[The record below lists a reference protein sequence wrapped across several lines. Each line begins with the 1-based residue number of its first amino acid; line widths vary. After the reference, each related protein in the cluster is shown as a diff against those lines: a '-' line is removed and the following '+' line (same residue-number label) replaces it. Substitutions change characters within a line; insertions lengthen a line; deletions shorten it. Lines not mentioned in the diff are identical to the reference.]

1 MATPSLKK
9 GTSNSDLL
17 NRTVTTN
24 SNPARAFYELPEGA
38 STSAQIVKESRD
50 WLRSVSTCRPFT
62 PKDKTRSLL
71 NTLQTRTGYR
81 PPSAFKV
88 TAKSFD
94 PYETTTKS
102 NIQLEPIHIK
112 EKNVQKPSK
121 LSKIEMKLN
130 AKRKSKNLDDRI
142 QVRHSATPSQS
153 SGSMEESVLTDSHKN
168 SPRLELIG
176 TQTRLISPIS
186 VKRPVCSVI
195 KSERCTAPKSPY
207 GNCTELQMMSTNQKH
222 LQNTQMEI
230 NKNKD
235 IISKINSILPENHS
249 ASNKITTKISAYPY
263 YLGPPELSTLSSIDD
278 NQSFR
283 PNSPVDSFLLSN
295 RTILTAE
302 EEEEEE
308 EEDKHQFRSNGIRS
322 DVAGT
327 NTNGEFTK
335 LIVDENKPKSCGPHK
350 RSANYD
356 VTNINLR
363 DKFQTSV
370 SRDSGLSSVTE
381 LDNLIY
387 QLNELLLSTSTIE
400 TEILVSS
407 PSSPCANLQ
416 NSKTFDSQ
424 LLFKDNNNSSVQ
436 EQYQKLNEVK
446 NKVTP
451 STRSIKQEEEENV
464 HSNLI
469 TNKLNENEVTDLLD
483 RIQNCI
489 SEFNLEGN
497 RNWPN
502 RSMLLKAVFNLINYP
517 SSRIHL
523 AVARLIF
530 TMKIT
535 GKNLLNI
542 CKIVYKVAKNADNDC
557 LFLENPN
564 TLDVLIDAL
573 HLLELSIMP
582 FSISS
587 SVAYPST
594 VPVTSSLS
602 PKSFSMNN
610 LFQNSTLFCI
620 HLESL
625 LFLTGTI
632 KFLISNINFMPKFH
646 SNSSFLPNLMTIH
659 KHIYEMLIYFLK
671 NKKYFCSVIT
681 AKKEE
686 QHNSNDENDGANNND
701 VYGNQISKFIQHA
714 YHIIIQVT
722 EIFCYL
728 SSMDLFRPKLI
739 ANDGI
744 LQHIVNCIIS
754 YEESDDKMLRK
765 SDGTLT
771 TSACITTDNHDDQ
784 SEMEFNFSEFYTIY
798 FNWIRCLSH
807 LTEHADVCH
816 YLENWLVP
824 SNKDMNINL
833 TTNMKPNDSINI
845 CHILSTQIT
854 ALCYALTDFIYI
866 FEEKHELV
874 VRIAYVLG
882 NLAAKCERARIAVIH
897 NQDSLLKL
905 CNLCYRYNEIQKLI
919 HQSDHYTNRINLNKL
934 KSCTEFNNTDFL
946 NNALTDKLNKSVKS
960 TYSLQYDILV
970 KLLRVI
976 ANVSISNT
984 VGLICTSNFDCINL
998 ILEIIDNQ
1006 SIGEPNELL
1015 LNCFAC
1021 LNNLTY
1027 YIKQELTDQSVI
1039 KQCEIAESLLRVIMK
1054 TSGFQDEFL
1063 GIIRVFGNLT
1073 RHTAIRQ
1080 WLTNN
1085 SSRLLQVKYFSP
1097 FNDINPISSNNSN
1110 ITELNNL
1117 IQQNAFL
1124 YLVIQALDSP
1134 RPDILYST
1142 LGVLINLM
1150 TDLDQRPML
1159 RIMGGLS
1166 KLVKILRDFAGHDWE
1181 LAGLT
1186 CKTLW
1191 NYTEV
1196 VGNSQGEMF
1205 DQELMDELLSLL
1217 TKFTDDELIAQIHK
1231 SLLSNSLVAESDCLL
1246 LWESTWS
1253 SEFLPFANELIYR
1266 LSNASQ

>member
-9 GTSNSDLL
+9 GTSNSDPL

-24 SNPARAFYELPEGA
+24 SNPVRAFYELPEGA

-94 PYETTTKS
+94 PYETTSKS

-112 EKNVQKPSK
+112 EKNIQKPSK

-130 AKRKSKNLDDRI
+130 VKRKSKHLDDRI

-153 SGSMEESVLTDSHKN
+153 SGPMEESVLTDSHKN
-168 SPRLELIG
+168 LPRLELIG

-186 VKRPVCSVI
+186 AKRSVCSVI
-195 KSERCTAPKSPY
+195 KSERCAAPKSPY
-207 GNCTELQMMSTNQKH
+207 GSCTELQMMSTNQKH

-235 IISKINSILPENHS
+235 IISNINSILPEKYS
-249 ASNKITTKISAYPY
+249 SSNKITTKISVYPY
-263 YLGPPELSTLSSIDD
+263 FLNPPELSTLSSIDD

-283 PNSPVDSFLLSN
+283 PNSPIDSFLLSN
-295 RTILTAE
+295 RTILTTE
-302 EEEEEE
+302 EEEK
-308 EEDKHQFRSNGIRS
+308 DKHQFRSNGIRS

-327 NTNGEFTK
+327 NTNREFTK

-350 RSANYD
+350 LSVNYD

-370 SRDSGLSSVTE
+370 SSDSGLSSVTE

-387 QLNELLLSTSTIE
+387 QLNELSLSTSTIKTE
-400 TEILVSS
+400 TLASS
-407 PSSPCANLQ
+407 PSSSCKNLQ

-424 LLFKDNNNSSVQ
+424 LLFKDNNDSSVP

-451 STRSIKQEEEENV
+451 STKNIQQSMNEEETV

-489 SEFNLEGN
+489 SEFDLEGN
-497 RNWPN
+497 RNWSN
-502 RSMLLKAVFNLINYP
+502 RSMLLKAVFNLINYH

-530 TMKIT
+530 TMKVT

-573 HLLELSIMP
+573 HLSELSIMP

-594 VPVTSSLS
+594 IPVTSSLS
-602 PKSFSMNN
+602 PKSFSMNK

-632 KFLISNINFMPKFH
+632 KFLISNINFMHKFH

-671 NKKYFCSVIT
+671 NKKYFCSVNT
-681 AKKEE
+681 VKKEE
-686 QHNSNDENDGANNND
+686 QHNSNDDNDGANNND
-701 VYGNQISKFIQHA
+701 VYGNQIDTFIQHA

-728 SSMDLFRPKLI
+728 SSMDSFRPKLI

-765 SDGTLT
+765 SDGTPT

-816 YLENWLVP
+816 YLENWVIP

-882 NLAAKCERARIAVIH
+882 NLAAKCERARIAIIP

-905 CNLCYRYNEIQKLI
+905 CNLCYRYNEIQKHI
-919 HQSDHYTNRINLNKL
+919 HQSDHYTNRTNLNKL

-946 NNALTDKLNKSVKS
+946 NSALTDKLNKSVKS

-970 KLLRVI
+970 KLLRII

-984 VGLICTSNFDCINL
+984 VGLICTENFDCINL
-998 ILEIIDNQ
+998 ILEFIDNQ

-1027 YIKQELTDQSVI
+1027 YIKQELTDQSVT

-1085 SSRLLQVKYFSP
+1085 SSRLLQVKYSSL
-1097 FNDINPISSNNSN
+1097 FNGISPISSINSN

-1134 RPDILYST
+1134 RPDIVYST

-1166 KLVKILRDFAGHDWE
+1166 KLIEILRDFAGHDWE

-1196 VGNSQGEMF
+1196 VDNSQGGMF
-1205 DQELMDELLSLL
+1205 DQELMNELLSLL
-1217 TKFTDDELIAQIHK
+1217 TKFTDAELVEQIHK

>member
-1 MATPSLKK
+1 M
-9 GTSNSDLL
+9 N
-17 NRTVTTN
+17 
-24 SNPARAFYELPEGA
+24 
-38 STSAQIVKESRD
+38 
-50 WLRSVSTCRPFT
+50 
-62 PKDKTRSLL
+62 
-71 NTLQTRTGYR
+71 
-81 PPSAFKV
+81 
-88 TAKSFD
+88 
-94 PYETTTKS
+94 
-102 NIQLEPIHIK
+102 
-112 EKNVQKPSK
+112 
-121 LSKIEMKLN
+121 
-130 AKRKSKNLDDRI
+130 
-142 QVRHSATPSQS
+142 
-153 SGSMEESVLTDSHKN
+153 
-168 SPRLELIG
+168 
-176 TQTRLISPIS
+176 
-186 VKRPVCSVI
+186 
-195 KSERCTAPKSPY
+195 
-207 GNCTELQMMSTNQKH
+207 
-222 LQNTQMEI
+222 
-230 NKNKD
+230 
-235 IISKINSILPENHS
+235 
-249 ASNKITTKISAYPY
+249 
-263 YLGPPELSTLSSIDD
+263 
-278 NQSFR
+278 
-283 PNSPVDSFLLSN
+283 
-295 RTILTAE
+295 E
-302 EEEEEE
+302 EE
-308 EEDKHQFRSNGIRS
+308 
-322 DVAGT
+322 T
-327 NTNGEFTK
+327 
-335 LIVDENKPKSCGPHK
+335 
-350 RSANYD
+350 
-356 VTNINLR
+356 
-363 DKFQTSV
+363 
-370 SRDSGLSSVTE
+370 
-381 LDNLIY
+381 
-387 QLNELLLSTSTIE
+387 
-400 TEILVSS
+400 
-407 PSSPCANLQ
+407 
-416 NSKTFDSQ
+416 
-424 LLFKDNNNSSVQ
+424 
-436 EQYQKLNEVK
+436 
-446 NKVTP
+446 
-451 STRSIKQEEEENV
+451 V

-469 TNKLNENEVTDLLD
+469 TNKLDENEVTDLLD
-483 RIQNCI
+483 RIQNCV
-489 SEFNLEGN
+489 SEFDLEGN
-497 RNWPN
+497 RNWSN

-517 SSRIHL
+517 SLRIHL

-530 TMKIT
+530 TMKVT

-573 HLLELSIMP
+573 HLSELSIMP

-620 HLESL
+620 QLESL

-632 KFLISNINFMPKFH
+632 KFLISNINFMHKFH

-671 NKKYFCSVIT
+671 NKKYFCSVNT
-681 AKKEE
+681 VKKEE
-686 QHNSNDENDGANNND
+686 QHNSNDDNDDANNND
-701 VYGNQISKFIQHA
+701 VYGNQINKFIQHA

-728 SSMDLFRPKLI
+728 SSMDSFRPKLI

-765 SDGTLT
+765 SDGTPT

-816 YLENWLVP
+816 YLENWVTP

-866 FEEKHELV
+866 FKEKHELV

-882 NLAAKCERARIAVIH
+882 NLAAKCERARIAIIP

-905 CNLCYRYNEIQKLI
+905 CNLCYRYNEIQKHI
-919 HQSDHYTNRINLNKL
+919 HQSDHYTNRTNLNKL

-984 VGLICTSNFDCINL
+984 VGLICTENFDCINL
-998 ILEIIDNQ
+998 ILEFIDNQ
-1006 SIGEPNELL
+1006 SIGEPHELL

-1027 YIKQELTDQSVI
+1027 YIKQELTDQSVT

-1085 SSRLLQVKYFSP
+1085 SSRLLRVKYSSL
-1097 FNDINPISSNNSN
+1097 FNGISPISSINSN

-1134 RPDILYST
+1134 RPDIVYST

-1166 KLVKILRDFAGHDWE
+1166 KLIEILRDFAGHDWE

-1196 VGNSQGEMF
+1196 VDNSQGEMF
-1205 DQELMDELLSLL
+1205 DQELMNELLSLL
-1217 TKFTDDELIAQIHK
+1217 TKFTDAELIEQIHK

-1253 SEFLPFANELIYR
+1253 NEFLPFANELIYR

>member
-1 MATPSLKK
+1 MATPSLRK

-17 NRTVTTN
+17 DRTVTTN
-24 SNPARAFYELPEGA
+24 SNPVRAFYEIPEGK

-94 PYETTTKS
+94 PYETTSKS
-102 NIQLEPIHIK
+102 NIQLEPIHTK
-112 EKNVQKPSK
+112 KKNVQKQSK
-121 LSKIEMKLN
+121 LGKIEMKLVV
-130 AKRKSKNLDDRI
+130 KRKSKNLDDRI
-142 QVRHSATPSQS
+142 RVRHSATPSQP
-153 SGSMEESVLTDSHKN
+153 SGPMEESVLTDSQKN

-176 TQTRLISPIS
+176 TQTRLISPTN
-186 VKRPVCSVI
+186 VKRPACSFI
-195 KSERCTAPKSPY
+195 KSERCSAPKSPY
-207 GNCTELQMMSTNQKH
+207 GSCTELQMTSTTQKYS
-222 LQNTQMEI
+222 QNTQMEI
-230 NKNKD
+230 NKNKE
-235 IISKINSILPENHS
+235 IFSKIDSILHEKHS
-249 ASNKITTKISAYPY
+249 SNNKITTRITAYPY
-263 YLGPPELSTLSSIDD
+263 YLSPPQMLTLSSIDGD
-278 NQSFR
+278 ESFR

-295 RTILTAE
+295 RKTSTTK
-302 EEEEEE
+302 
-308 EEDKHQFRSNGIRS
+308 EDKHQVRSNGIRS
-322 DVAGT
+322 AVTGT
-327 NTNGEFTK
+327 NTSREFTK
-335 LIVDENKPKSCGPHK
+335 LIVDENKPKSCGPHQ
-350 RSANYD
+350 RSVNYD
-356 VTNINLR
+356 ITNINLR

-370 SRDSGLSSVTE
+370 SSDSGLSSITE

-387 QLNELLLSTSTIE
+387 QLNELSLSTSTIK
-400 TEILVSS
+400 TEILASS
-407 PSSPCANLQ
+407 SSCSNLR

-424 LLFKDNNNSSVQ
+424 VLFKDNNDSSVQ
-436 EQYQKLNEVK
+436 EQYQNSSEAK
-446 NKVTP
+446 NKATT
-451 STRSIKQEEEENV
+451 STKSMHKSVDEEETV
-464 HSNLI
+464 HSNLT
-469 TNKLNENEVTDLLD
+469 TNKPNETEITDLLD

-489 SEFNLEGN
+489 SEFDVEGN

-502 RSMLLKAVFNLINYP
+502 RSTLLKAVFNLINYP

-530 TMKIT
+530 TMNVT

-542 CKIVYKVAKNADNDC
+542 CKIVYKVAKNANNDC

-564 TLDVLIDAL
+564 TLDILIDAL
-573 HLLELSIMP
+573 HLIELSIKS
-582 FSISS
+582 FSVSS

-594 VPVTSSLS
+594 LPVTSSLS
-602 PKSFSMNN
+602 PKSCSVNN
-610 LFQNSTLFCI
+610 LFENPTLFCM

-659 KHIYEMLIYFLK
+659 KHIYEMLIYFLN

-681 AKKEE
+681 VKNEG
-686 QHNSNDENDGANNND
+686 QHNNNDDNDGANNND
-701 VYGNQISKFIQHA
+701 VFGNQIDKFIQHA

-728 SSMDLFRPKLI
+728 SSMDSFRPKLI
-739 ANDGI
+739 VNNGI
-744 LQHIVNCIIS
+744 LQHIINSIIN
-754 YEESDDKMLRK
+754 YKESDDKMLRK
-765 SDGTLT
+765 SDSTPT
-771 TSACITTDNHDDQ
+771 TPVCITTDNNDDQ
-784 SEMEFNFSEFYTIY
+784 SEVEFNFSEFYTIY

-816 YLENWLVP
+816 CLENWLIP

-833 TTNMKPNDSINI
+833 TTNIKPNDSINT
-845 CHILSTQIT
+845 CQMLSTQIT
-854 ALCYALTDFIYI
+854 VLCYALTDFIYI

-874 VRIAYVLG
+874 VRTAYVLG
-882 NLAAKCERARIAVIH
+882 NLAAKCERARIAIVP
-897 NQDSLLKL
+897 NQNSLLKL
-905 CNLCYRYNEIQKLI
+905 CNLCHRYNEIQKLI
-919 HQSDHYTNRINLNKL
+919 HQSDHYTDKTNLNKL
-934 KSCTEFNNTDFL
+934 NIVEKNRTEFNNTDFL

-984 VGLICTSNFDCINL
+984 VGLICTANFDCINL
-998 ILEIIDNQ
+998 ILGIIDNQ
-1006 SIGEPNELL
+1006 SIEEPNELL

-1027 YIKQELTDQSVI
+1027 YIKQELADQSVI
-1039 KQCEIAESLLRVIMK
+1039 KQCEIAESLLRVITK
-1054 TSGFQDEFL
+1054 TSGLQDEFL

-1080 WLTNN
+1080 WLANN
-1085 SSRLLQVKYFSP
+1085 SSRLLQVKYFSAS
-1097 FNDINPISSNNSN
+1097 NSINPISSINNN
-1110 ITELNNL
+1110 TTGLNNL

-1134 RPDILYST
+1134 RPDIVYST

-1159 RIMGGLS
+1159 KIMGGLS
-1166 KLVKILRDFAGHDWE
+1166 KLVEILRDFAGHDWE

-1196 VGNSQGEMF
+1196 VDNSQGKMF
-1205 DQELMDELLSLL
+1205 DQELMNELLSLL
-1217 TKFTDDELIAQIHK
+1217 TKFTDDEVIAQIHK

-1253 SEFLPFANELIYR
+1253 NEFLPFANELIHR
-1266 LSNASQ
+1266 LSNAPQ

>member
-1 MATPSLKK
+1 M
-9 GTSNSDLL
+9 
-17 NRTVTTN
+17 
-24 SNPARAFYELPEGA
+24 
-38 STSAQIVKESRD
+38 
-50 WLRSVSTCRPFT
+50 
-62 PKDKTRSLL
+62 
-71 NTLQTRTGYR
+71 
-81 PPSAFKV
+81 
-88 TAKSFD
+88 
-94 PYETTTKS
+94 
-102 NIQLEPIHIK
+102 LE
-112 EKNVQKPSK
+112 
-121 LSKIEMKLN
+121 
-130 AKRKSKNLDDRI
+130 
-142 QVRHSATPSQS
+142 
-153 SGSMEESVLTDSHKN
+153 
-168 SPRLELIG
+168 
-176 TQTRLISPIS
+176 
-186 VKRPVCSVI
+186 
-195 KSERCTAPKSPY
+195 
-207 GNCTELQMMSTNQKH
+207 
-222 LQNTQMEI
+222 
-230 NKNKD
+230 
-235 IISKINSILPENHS
+235 
-249 ASNKITTKISAYPY
+249 
-263 YLGPPELSTLSSIDD
+263 
-278 NQSFR
+278 
-283 PNSPVDSFLLSN
+283 
-295 RTILTAE
+295 
-302 EEEEEE
+302 
-308 EEDKHQFRSNGIRS
+308 
-322 DVAGT
+322 
-327 NTNGEFTK
+327 
-335 LIVDENKPKSCGPHK
+335 
-350 RSANYD
+350 
-356 VTNINLR
+356 
-363 DKFQTSV
+363 
-370 SRDSGLSSVTE
+370 
-381 LDNLIY
+381 
-387 QLNELLLSTSTIE
+387 
-400 TEILVSS
+400 SS
-407 PSSPCANLQ
+407 PSSSCTNLQ

-424 LLFKDNNNSSVQ
+424 ALFKDNSDSSVR
-436 EQYQKLNEVK
+436 EQYQKLSEVK
-446 NKVTP
+446 TKVTT
-451 STRSIKQEEEENV
+451 STKSIQQSMKEEETV

-469 TNKLNENEVTDLLD
+469 TNKLNENEIIDLLD

-489 SEFNLEGN
+489 SEFDLEGN
-497 RNWPN
+497 RKWPN

-530 TMKIT
+530 TMNVT

-564 TLDVLIDAL
+564 TLDVLIGAL

-587 SVAYPST
+587 SVAYPSIL
-594 VPVTSSLS
+594 PVTSSLS

-632 KFLISNINFMPKFH
+632 KFLISNINFMHKFH
-646 SNSSFLPNLMTIH
+646 SNSSFLPNLMTVH

-671 NKKYFCSVIT
+671 NKKYFCSVNT
-681 AKKEE
+681 VKKEE
-686 QHNSNDENDGANNND
+686 QQNSNDDNDSASNNA
-701 VYGNQISKFIQHA
+701 VYGNEISKFIQHA

-728 SSMDLFRPKLI
+728 SSMDSFRPKLI
-739 ANDGI
+739 VNDGI

-754 YEESDDKMLRK
+754 YEESDDKMLRE
-765 SDGTLT
+765 SGGTPT

-784 SEMEFNFSEFYTIY
+784 SEMEFNFSKFYNIY

-816 YLENWLVP
+816 YLENWLIP

-833 TTNMKPNDSINI
+833 TTSMKPNDSINI

-854 ALCYALTDFIYI
+854 ELCYALTDFIYI

-882 NLAAKCERARIAVIH
+882 NLAAKCERARIAIIPNH
-897 NQDSLLKL
+897 DSLLKL
-905 CNLCYRYNEIQKLI
+905 CNLCYRYNEIQKFI
-919 HQSDHYTNRINLNKL
+919 HQSDHYTNRTNLNKL
-934 KSCTEFNNTDFL
+934 KNRTEFNNTDFL
-946 NNALTDKLNKSVKS
+946 NNALTDKLNQSVKS

-984 VGLICTSNFDCINL
+984 VGLICTANFDCINL
-998 ILEIIDNQ
+998 ILEILDNQ

-1085 SSRLLQVKYFSP
+1085 SSRLLQVKYFSA
-1097 FNDINPISSNNSN
+1097 FNSINSISSISSNN

-1117 IQQNAFL
+1117 VQQNAFL
-1124 YLVIQALDSP
+1124 YLIIQALDSP
-1134 RPDILYST
+1134 RPDIVYST

-1159 RIMGGLS
+1159 RRMGGLS
-1166 KLVKILRDFAGHDWE
+1166 KLVEILRDFAGHDWE

-1196 VGNSQGEMF
+1196 VDSSQGAMF
-1205 DQELMDELLSLL
+1205 DQEIMNELLSLL
-1217 TKFTDDELIAQIHK
+1217 TKFTDDKLIAQIHK

-1246 LWESTWS
+1246 LWESTWY

-1266 LSNASQ
+1266 LSNAPQ

>member
-1 MATPSLKK
+1 MATPSLRK

-24 SNPARAFYELPEGA
+24 SNPVRAFYELPEGK

-94 PYETTTKS
+94 PYETTSKS
-102 NIQLEPIHIK
+102 NIQLEPIHTK
-112 EKNVQKPSK
+112 EKNVQKQSK
-121 LSKIEMKLN
+121 LGKIEMKLVV
-130 AKRKSKNLDDRI
+130 KRKSKNLDDRI
-142 QVRHSATPSQS
+142 RVRHSATPSQP
-153 SGSMEESVLTDSHKN
+153 SGPTEESVLTDSQKN

-176 TQTRLISPIS
+176 TQTRLISPTN
-186 VKRPVCSVI
+186 VKRPACSFI
-195 KSERCTAPKSPY
+195 KSERCAAPKSSY
-207 GNCTELQMMSTNQKH
+207 GSCTELQMMSTTQKYS
-222 LQNTQMEI
+222 QNTQMEI
-230 NKNKD
+230 NKNKE
-235 IISKINSILPENHS
+235 IISKIDSILPEKHS
-249 ASNKITTKISAYPY
+249 SNNKITTRITAYPY
-263 YLGPPELSTLSSIDD
+263 HLSPPQMSTLSSIDGD
-278 NQSFR
+278 ESFR
-283 PNSPVDSFLLSN
+283 PNSPIDSFLLSN
-295 RTILTAE
+295 RKTSTTK
-302 EEEEEE
+302 
-308 EEDKHQFRSNGIRS
+308 EDKHQVRSNGIRS
-322 DVAGT
+322 AVTGT
-327 NTNGEFTK
+327 NTSREFTK
-335 LIVDENKPKSCGPHK
+335 LIVDENKPKSCGPHQ
-350 RSANYD
+350 RSVNYD
-356 VTNINLR
+356 ITNINLR

-370 SRDSGLSSVTE
+370 SRDSGLSSR
-381 LDNLIY
+381 NCSFK
-387 QLNELLLSTSTIE
+387 LNNKPNE
-400 TEILVSS
+400 TEI
-407 PSSPCANLQ
+407 
-416 NSKTFDSQ
+416 
-424 LLFKDNNNSSVQ
+424 
-436 EQYQKLNEVK
+436 
-446 NKVTP
+446 
-451 STRSIKQEEEENV
+451 
-464 HSNLI
+464 
-469 TNKLNENEVTDLLD
+469 TDLLD

-489 SEFNLEGN
+489 SEFDVEGN

-502 RSMLLKAVFNLINYP
+502 RSTLLKAVFNLINYP

-530 TMKIT
+530 TMNVT

-542 CKIVYKVAKNADNDC
+542 CKIVYKVAKNANNDC

-564 TLDVLIDAL
+564 TLDILIDAL
-573 HLLELSIMP
+573 HLIELSIKS
-582 FSISS
+582 FSVSP

-594 VPVTSSLS
+594 LPVTSSLS
-602 PKSFSMNN
+602 PKSFSVNN
-610 LFQNSTLFCI
+610 LFENPTLFCM

-659 KHIYEMLIYFLK
+659 QHIYEMLIYFLK

-681 AKKEE
+681 VKNEG
-686 QHNSNDENDGANNND
+686 QHNNNDDNEGANNND
-701 VYGNQISKFIQHA
+701 VYGNQIDKFIQHA

-728 SSMDLFRPKLI
+728 SSMDSFRPKLI
-739 ANDGI
+739 ANNGI
-744 LQHIVNCIIS
+744 LQHIVDSIIS
-754 YEESDDKMLRK
+754 YKESDDKMLRK
-765 SDGTLT
+765 SDSIPT
-771 TSACITTDNHDDQ
+771 TPVCITTDNNDDQ
-784 SEMEFNFSEFYTIY
+784 SEVEFNFSEFYTIY

-816 YLENWLVP
+816 CLENWLIS
-824 SNKDMNINL
+824 SNEDMNINL
-833 TTNMKPNDSINI
+833 TTNIKPNDSINT
-845 CHILSTQIT
+845 CQMLSTQIT
-854 ALCYALTDFIYI
+854 VLCYALTDFIYI

-882 NLAAKCERARIAVIH
+882 NLAAKCERARIAIVPSQ
-897 NQDSLLKL
+897 NSLLKL
-905 CNLCYRYNEIQKLI
+905 CNLY
-919 HQSDHYTNRINLNKL
+919 
-934 KSCTEFNNTDFL
+934 
-946 NNALTDKLNKSVKS
+946 NALTDKLNKSVKS

-984 VGLICTSNFDCINL
+984 VGLICTANFDCINL
-998 ILEIIDNQ
+998 ILGIIDNQ
-1006 SIGEPNELL
+1006 SIEEPNELL

-1027 YIKQELTDQSVI
+1027 YIKQELADQSVI
-1039 KQCEIAESLLRVIMK
+1039 KQCEIAESLLRVITK
-1054 TSGFQDEFL
+1054 TSGLQDEFL

-1080 WLTNN
+1080 WLANN
-1085 SSRLLQVKYFSP
+1085 SRRFLQVKYFSAS
-1097 FNDINPISSNNSN
+1097 NSINPISSIN
-1110 ITELNNL
+1110 IINTTELNNL

-1134 RPDILYST
+1134 RPDIVYST

-1166 KLVKILRDFAGHDWE
+1166 KLVEILRDFAGHDWE

-1196 VGNSQGEMF
+1196 VDNSQGKMF
-1205 DQELMDELLSLL
+1205 DQELMNELLSLL
-1217 TKFTDDELIAQIHK
+1217 TKFTDDEVIAQIHK

-1253 SEFLPFANELIYR
+1253 NEFLPFANELIHR
-1266 LSNASQ
+1266 LSNAPQ

>member
-17 NRTVTTN
+17 NHTVTTH
-24 SNPARAFYELPEGA
+24 SNPVRAFYELPEGA

-94 PYETTTKS
+94 PYETTSKS
-102 NIQLEPIHIK
+102 NIQLEPIHTK

-130 AKRKSKNLDDRI
+130 VKRKSKNPDDRI
-142 QVRHSATPSQS
+142 QVRHSATSSQS
-153 SGSMEESVLTDSHKN
+153 GGPTEEPVLTDSHKN

-176 TQTRLISPIS
+176 TQTRLISPIN
-186 VKRPVCSVI
+186 VKRPLCSVL
-195 KSERCTAPKSPY
+195 KAERCTASKSPY
-207 GNCTELQMMSTNQKH
+207 GSCTELQMMSTNQKH
-222 LQNTQMEI
+222 LQNTQVEI
-230 NKNKD
+230 KKNKN
-235 IISKINSILPENHS
+235 ISSKINSILPEKYSSTNR
-249 ASNKITTKISAYPY
+249 ITTNISAYPY
-263 YLGPPELSTLSSIDD
+263 YLSPPELSILSSIDD

-283 PNSPVDSFLLSN
+283 PNSPIDSFLLSN
-295 RTILTAE
+295 RTILTT
-302 EEEEEE
+302 E

-322 DVAGT
+322 AVTGT
-327 NTNGEFTK
+327 NTKREFAK
-335 LIVDENKPKSCGPHK
+335 LIVDENKM
-350 RSANYD
+350 
-356 VTNINLR
+356 
-363 DKFQTSV
+363 
-370 SRDSGLSSVTE
+370 
-381 LDNLIY
+381 
-387 QLNELLLSTSTIE
+387 
-400 TEILVSS
+400 
-407 PSSPCANLQ
+407 
-416 NSKTFDSQ
+416 
-424 LLFKDNNNSSVQ
+424 
-436 EQYQKLNEVK
+436 
-446 NKVTP
+446 
-451 STRSIKQEEEENV
+451 NV
-464 HSNLI
+464 
-469 TNKLNENEVTDLLD
+469 
-483 RIQNCI
+483 
-489 SEFNLEGN
+489 
-497 RNWPN
+497 
-502 RSMLLKAVFNLINYP
+502 
-517 SSRIHL
+517 
-523 AVARLIF
+523 
-530 TMKIT
+530 T

-564 TLDVLIDAL
+564 TLDVLIGAL

-587 SVAYPST
+587 SVAYPSIL
-594 VPVTSSLS
+594 PVTSSLS

-632 KFLISNINFMPKFH
+632 KFLISNINFMHKFH
-646 SNSSFLPNLMTIH
+646 SNSSFLPNLMTVH

-671 NKKYFCSVIT
+671 NKKYFCSVNT
-681 AKKEE
+681 VKKEE
-686 QHNSNDENDGANNND
+686 QQNSNDDNDSASNNA
-701 VYGNQISKFIQHA
+701 VYGNEISKFIQHA

-728 SSMDLFRPKLI
+728 SSMDSFRPKLI
-739 ANDGI
+739 VNDGI

-754 YEESDDKMLRK
+754 YEESDDKMLRE
-765 SDGTLT
+765 SGGTPT

-784 SEMEFNFSEFYTIY
+784 SEMEFNFSKFYNIY

-816 YLENWLVP
+816 YLENWLIP

-833 TTNMKPNDSINI
+833 TTSMKPNDSINI

-854 ALCYALTDFIYI
+854 ELCYALTDFIYI

-882 NLAAKCERARIAVIH
+882 NLAAKCERARIAIIPNH
-897 NQDSLLKL
+897 DSLLKL
-905 CNLCYRYNEIQKLI
+905 CNLCYRYNEIQKFI
-919 HQSDHYTNRINLNKL
+919 HQSDHYTNRTNLNKL
-934 KSCTEFNNTDFL
+934 KNRTEFNNTDFL
-946 NNALTDKLNKSVKS
+946 NNALTDKLNQSVKS

-984 VGLICTSNFDCINL
+984 VGLICTANFDCINL
-998 ILEIIDNQ
+998 ILEILDNQ

-1085 SSRLLQVKYFSP
+1085 SSRLLQVKYFSA
-1097 FNDINPISSNNSN
+1097 FNSINSISSISSNN

-1117 IQQNAFL
+1117 VQQNAFL
-1124 YLVIQALDSP
+1124 YLIIQALDSP
-1134 RPDILYST
+1134 RPDIVYST

-1159 RIMGGLS
+1159 RRMGGLS
-1166 KLVKILRDFAGHDWE
+1166 KLVEILRDFAGHDWE

-1196 VGNSQGEMF
+1196 VDSSQGAMF
-1205 DQELMDELLSLL
+1205 DQEIMNELLSLL
-1217 TKFTDDELIAQIHK
+1217 TKFTDDKLIAQIHK

-1246 LWESTWS
+1246 LWESTWY

-1266 LSNASQ
+1266 LSNAPQ